1 MSSTNPMRQLEE
13 RHLATQVELM
23 VWSDKMDLLALANAR
38 GEVALHRL
46 TWQKVWSLPPPSD
59 HMRVNTMAW
68 RPDGKVIAI
77 GYNTSEVVLVDV
89 ETKETLYKVSV
100 ENSITFVSWVEEKS
114 KPQASASFV
123 QNLRELTGDKPYN
136 GDNSSDFLP
145 KLPSLSR
152 NFGSEQEDNLE
163 DSKKIKDQ
171 INLNILM
178 IGTAVGKLY
187 LRIFG
192 MFPCGVV
199 NVGNYTEGRWSGVK
213 SAHFSDNLSQ
223 LFIAVGLNKGET
235 SHQEVEDLALVCIKT
250 PIFTERST
258 ELRSLALKHA
268 HIISLMRYLSQTMHS
283 ITEAWENILLEMDIK
298 LASYAAKV
306 PEGSVSADFLEL
318 MMFGTAS
325 AELEQFLL
333 QDLTEKGLKKL
344 GHSIEQSY
352 SNIQKMVLKHLCSV
366 GQDLSYHLAELRGMA
381 CFLDRYQV
389 LGLKEETVEAA
400 LSAAGAFL
408 VKATEVQQVIDSS
421 MKNYKAFFRWLYV
434 AIIRLTDERGPSSE
448 LSKVTQQEVAYVAEF
463 LYSFDTVMLKD
474 ARSPL
479 GVYKPRFNLE
489 RLGQYLEDE
498 DLTMPPSTENN
509 MWAKFLLENPRLAEH
524 PVVINHYKN
533 MSLVQQHKHL
543 KTAIKLVFSQPEHC
557 MEGLFSVACMV
568 MFPSVYSGGPTVSHP
583 THLNVSKENKLML
596 TFLESSPPSQGL
608 YLIEIPIDEI
618 TNVNILIKC
627 VYLYFMPSGEGTVG
641 KNDDVSAGTMLKVR
655 DVAFYQPDMLSVLL
669 EQGPE
674 NRSAAFLQFPTIAAK
689 NIFRSSRVDV
699 MEMFPLKEVPQV
711 EGGSLLETGAM
722 RTIDNMMA
730 VRLAVSGTR
739 KVAVVLAESRRK
751 VRLFEMEAEEEEEEE
766 EGMDTTVSSLEGNKT
781 GDINEDE

>member
-1 MSSTNPMRQLEE
+1 MKWRTYSGFGNQINLCRDRGLNPGHPAQK
-13 RHLATQVELM
+13 
-23 VWSDKMDLLALANAR
+23 SD
-38 GEVALHRL
+38 
-46 TWQKVWSLPPPSD
+46 TLPPRLP
-59 HMRVNTMAW
+59 
-68 RPDGKVIAI
+68 G
-77 GYNTSEVVLVDV
+77 EVVLVDV

-100 ENSITFVSWVEEKS
+100 ENAISFLSWVEEKS
-114 KPQASASFV
+114 KPQASASSIK
-123 QNLRELTGDKPYN
+123 NLRELTGDKPYN
-136 GDNSSDFLP
+136 VDNSSDFLP

-171 INLNILM
+171 TNLNILM
-178 IGTAVGKLY
+178 IGTVVGKLY

-199 NVGNYTEGRWSGVK
+199 NVGNYTKGRWSRVK

-223 LFIAVGLNKGET
+223 LFIAVGVSKGEF
-235 SHQEVEDLALVCIKT
+235 SHKEVEDLALVCIKT
-250 PIFTERST
+250 PILTERST

-474 ARSPL
+474 TRSPL

-524 PVVINHYKN
+524 PTIINHYKN

-543 KTAIKLVFSQPEHC
+543 KTAIKLVFSQPEHW
-557 MEGLFSVACMV
+557 MEGLFSVTCML
-568 MFPSVYSGGPTVSHP
+568 MFPNVYSGGTMVSHP

-618 TNVNILIKC
+618 TNMNILVKC

-641 KNDDVSAGTMLKVR
+641 KNDEVSAGTLLKVR
-655 DVAFYQPDMLSVLL
+655 DVVFYQPDMLSVLL
-669 EQGPE
+669 EQSPE
-674 NRSAAFLQFPTIAAK
+674 NRSATFLQFPTIAAK

-730 VRLAVSGTR
+730 VQLAVSGTR

>member
-100 ENSITFVSWVEEKS
+100 ENAITFVSWVEEKS
-114 KPQASASFV
+114 KPQASASSI

-136 GDNSSDFLP
+136 VDNSSNFLP

-178 IGTAVGKLY
+178 IGTAVGKLF

-199 NVGNYTEGRWSGVK
+199 NVGSYTEGRWSGVK
-213 SAHFSDNLSQ
+213 SAQFSDNLSQ

-306 PEGSVSADFLEL
+306 PEG
-318 MMFGTAS
+318 
-325 AELEQFLL
+325 
-333 QDLTEKGLKKL
+333 LT
-344 GHSIEQSY
+344 S
-352 SNIQKMVLKHLCSV
+352 
-366 GQDLSYHLAELRGMA
+366 
-381 CFLDRYQV
+381 
-389 LGLKEETVEAA
+389 
-400 LSAAGAFL
+400 
-408 VKATEVQQVIDSS
+408 
-421 MKNYKAFFRWLYV
+421 
-434 AIIRLTDERGPSSE
+434 
-448 LSKVTQQEVAYVAEF
+448 
-463 LYSFDTVMLKD
+463 
-474 ARSPL
+474 
-479 GVYKPRFNLE
+479 
-489 RLGQYLEDE
+489 
-498 DLTMPPSTENN
+498 
-509 MWAKFLLENPRLAEH
+509 
-524 PVVINHYKN
+524 
-533 MSLVQQHKHL
+533 
-543 KTAIKLVFSQPEHC
+543 
-557 MEGLFSVACMV
+557 
-568 MFPSVYSGGPTVSHP
+568 
-583 THLNVSKENKLML
+583 
-596 TFLESSPPSQGL
+596 
-608 YLIEIPIDEI
+608 
-618 TNVNILIKC
+618 
-627 VYLYFMPSGEGTVG
+627 
-641 KNDDVSAGTMLKVR
+641 
-655 DVAFYQPDMLSVLL
+655 
-669 EQGPE
+669 
-674 NRSAAFLQFPTIAAK
+674 
-689 NIFRSSRVDV
+689 
-699 MEMFPLKEVPQV
+699 
-711 EGGSLLETGAM
+711 
-722 RTIDNMMA
+722 
-730 VRLAVSGTR
+730 
-739 KVAVVLAESRRK
+739 
-751 VRLFEMEAEEEEEEE
+751 
-766 EGMDTTVSSLEGNKT
+766 
-781 GDINEDE
+781 

>member
-1 MSSTNPMRQLEE
+1 MTSQEYSNPDLTSGTSMGVIILDMSKR
-13 RHLATQVELM
+13 RIM
-23 VWSDKMDLLALANAR
+23 V

-100 ENSITFVSWVEEKS
+100 ENAITFVSWVEEKN

-123 QNLRELTGDKPYN
+123 QNLRELTGNMPYN

-199 NVGNYTEGRWSGVK
+199 PHNTLFWILEANMFLTTIMDHFVLSSDRWSGVK

-306 PEGSVSADFLEL
+306 PEG
-318 MMFGTAS
+318 T
-325 AELEQFLL
+325 
-333 QDLTEKGLKKL
+333 
-344 GHSIEQSY
+344 
-352 SNIQKMVLKHLCSV
+352 
-366 GQDLSYHLAELRGMA
+366 
-381 CFLDRYQV
+381 
-389 LGLKEETVEAA
+389 
-400 LSAAGAFL
+400 
-408 VKATEVQQVIDSS
+408 
-421 MKNYKAFFRWLYV
+421 
-434 AIIRLTDERGPSSE
+434 
-448 LSKVTQQEVAYVAEF
+448 
-463 LYSFDTVMLKD
+463 
-474 ARSPL
+474 
-479 GVYKPRFNLE
+479 
-489 RLGQYLEDE
+489 
-498 DLTMPPSTENN
+498 
-509 MWAKFLLENPRLAEH
+509 
-524 PVVINHYKN
+524 
-533 MSLVQQHKHL
+533 
-543 KTAIKLVFSQPEHC
+543 
-557 MEGLFSVACMV
+557 
-568 MFPSVYSGGPTVSHP
+568 
-583 THLNVSKENKLML
+583 
-596 TFLESSPPSQGL
+596 
-608 YLIEIPIDEI
+608 
-618 TNVNILIKC
+618 
-627 VYLYFMPSGEGTVG
+627 
-641 KNDDVSAGTMLKVR
+641 
-655 DVAFYQPDMLSVLL
+655 
-669 EQGPE
+669 
-674 NRSAAFLQFPTIAAK
+674 
-689 NIFRSSRVDV
+689 
-699 MEMFPLKEVPQV
+699 
-711 EGGSLLETGAM
+711 
-722 RTIDNMMA
+722 
-730 VRLAVSGTR
+730 
-739 KVAVVLAESRRK
+739 
-751 VRLFEMEAEEEEEEE
+751 
-766 EGMDTTVSSLEGNKT
+766 
-781 GDINEDE
+781 